1 MSNQNHRIRDALR
14 STAHEG
20 RNNETKSAYFT
31 QHGAEEESAR
41 SGEIITEGAREDI
54 SIAILS
60 ELRTFRKEN
69 NEKLNKVTDAVAA
82 VEQAVSGLNERMT
95 EVETRVSMAE
105 DATGLPAAARQNAG
119 GKMRGI
125 GKLHEKE

>member
-1 MSNQNHRIRDALR
+1 MNNQNHRIRDALR
-14 STAHEG
+14 STVHEG
-20 RNNETKSAYFT
+20 RNNETKCAYFT

-69 NEKLNKVTDAVAA
+69 KEKLNKGTDAVAA
-82 VEQAVSGLNERMT
+82 VEQAVTGLNERIAAF
-95 EVETRVSMAE
+95 EKSQAC
-105 DATGLPAAARQNAG
+105 AAPITGDRCAMHPG
-119 GKMRGI
+119 
-125 GKLHEKE
+125 